1 MKHLAQYLVPSKWE
15 EEGTWRDA
23 GNPEGSLALS
33 VAYSE
38 AKGQLSEKRRL
49 ERSQPGVDEGSS
61 TCAGMC
67 IAVSGLSVG
76 SWAHRIPRSQ
86 A

>member
-38 AKGQLSEKRRL
+38 AKGQLSEKRKAAEVTTWGGRGHL
-49 ERSQPGVDEGSS
+49 RVWR
-61 TCAGMC
+61 
-67 IAVSGLSVG
+67 GLAPVQGCVLQSLV
-76 SWAHRIPRSQ
+76 
-86 A
+86 